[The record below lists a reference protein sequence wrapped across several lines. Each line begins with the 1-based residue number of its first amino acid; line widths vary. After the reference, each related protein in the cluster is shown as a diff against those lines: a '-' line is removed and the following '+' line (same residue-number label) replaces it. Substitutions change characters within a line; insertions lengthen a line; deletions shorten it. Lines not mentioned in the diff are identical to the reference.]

1 MESLW
6 ERHRTNYRCRD
17 GSTQYYVQLPDN
29 DSRLTYSVF
38 IMVKGLAGGTVQSHL
53 LVFTLICVYLFVET
67 DQIGGGKLGTP
78 ARSQNQSELSAER
91 ICQC

>member
-17 GSTQYYVQLPDN
+17 GSAQYYVQQPDN

-38 IMVKGLAGGTVQSHL
+38 IMVKGLAGGTV
-53 LVFTLICVYLFVET
+53 
-67 DQIGGGKLGTP
+67 
-78 ARSQNQSELSAER
+78 
-91 ICQC
+91 